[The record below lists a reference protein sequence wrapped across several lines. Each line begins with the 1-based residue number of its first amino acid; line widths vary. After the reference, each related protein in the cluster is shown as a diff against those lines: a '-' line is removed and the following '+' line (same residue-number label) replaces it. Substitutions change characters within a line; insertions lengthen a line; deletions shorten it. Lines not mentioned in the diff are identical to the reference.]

1 MTDYAIEFDN
11 VTKRF
16 GDNVLFENFNL
27 KIRQNEIVS
36 IIGSSGSGKST
47 LLRILMTLETIDAG
61 MVRVQGEPLWHMQKN
76 GAWQPA
82 NEHHLHRMRGQLGMV
97 FQHFNLFPHMTVLRN
112 ITEAP
117 MYVLGQSRETAR
129 VQALELLRL
138 VGLEDKT
145 DAYPSELSGG
155 QKQRVGIARALAMKP
170 SILLLDE
177 ITSALDPELVDEVL
191 EVIRR
196 LAAEDAFTMILV
208 THEMYFA
215 REISDR
221 VCFFDAGKVVEE
233 GSPEQIFNQPEHA
246 RTRAFLS
253 SFLSV

>member
-1 MTDYAIEFDN
+1 MSEYAIEFDN
-11 VTKRF
+11 VTKKF
-16 GDNVLFENFNL
+16 GDKVLFENFNL
-27 KIRQNEIVS
+27 NIRKNEVVS

-47 LLRILMTLETIDAG
+47 LLRILMTLENIDG
-61 MVRVQGEPLWHMQKN
+61 GRVMVQGEPLWHRLHKGN
-76 GAWQPA
+76 WLPA
-82 NEHHLHRMRGQLGMV
+82 DERHLHRMRGKLGMV

-117 MYVLGQSRETAR
+117 MHVLGQSREDAR
-129 VQALELLRL
+129 AQAMELLRM
-138 VGLEDKT
+138 VGLEDKAQ
-145 DAYPSELSGG
+145 AYPAELSGG

-170 SILLLDE
+170 DILLLDE

-191 EVIRR
+191 EVIRK

-221 VCFFDAGKVVEE
+221 VCFFDAGKVLEE
-233 GSPEQIFNQPEHA
+233 GPPERIFNTPEHE
-246 RTRAFLS
+246 RTRAFLN
-253 SFLSV
+253 SFLKV

>member
-1 MTDYAIEFDN
+1 MTDYAIEFDK

-16 GDNVLFENFNL
+16 GDNLLFENFDL
-27 KIRQNEIVS
+27 KIQQNEIVS

-61 MVRVQGEPLWHMQKN
+61 MVRVQGEPLWHMQRN

-82 NEHHLHRMRGQLGMV
+82 NERHLHRMRGQLGMV

-117 MYVLGQSRETAR
+117 MHVLGQSKETAWA
-129 VQALELLRL
+129 QARELLRL
-138 VGLEDKT
+138 VGLEDKA
-145 DAYPSELSGG
+145 DAFPSELSGG

-233 GSPEQIFNQPEHA
+233 GPPEQIFNQPEHE